1 MSGENLPFVS
11 KLIFNKVY
19 EYLCNNVKNARFE
32 AVEESIDFR
41 YPLDWLHENLDNEYN
56 YEHCDP
62 LSEPN
67 IDGKRPL
74 DQFKTFWI
82 VCYLDEATAERLSDK
97 VKQYEAIPHAWWVS
111 KRLPPKSRLS
121 TTNQLYN
128 KSIKNVWYYAS
139 HSPCVPIAE
148 SQVCYIFFYES
159 VIDILRPSREQG
171 WFGQAPDCGWDGN
184 CTLLFY
190 EFLRKSFPY
199 LPPNQKN
206 SDDFAGEHIFNYND
220 YSIYHIKYLPYL
232 AEQQLF
238 EKITPT
244 IGNVIDK
251 TVQAAIKA
259 TEVWCPKDYRQS
271 LDCQPLISCITKAQT
286 PTINI
291 AAKNRFYG

>member
-1 MSGENLPFVS
+1 MSGKDLPIVS
-11 KLIFNKVY
+11 KLIFDKVY
-19 EYLCNNVKNARFE
+19 EYLCNNVKNARFK

-41 YPLDWLHENLDNEYN
+41 YPLSWLHDNLDNEHN

-67 IDGKRPL
+67 IDGERPL
-74 DQFKTFWI
+74 SQFKTFWI
-82 VCYLDEATAERLSDK
+82 KCYLDEETAERLNDK
-97 VKQYEAIPHAWWVS
+97 IRPYEAMSCLEEYVD
-111 KRLPPKSRLS
+111 
-121 TTNQLYN
+121 Y
-128 KSIKNVWYYAS
+128 
-139 HSPCVPIAE
+139 SPCEPIAK

-159 VIDILRPSREQG
+159 VIDILRPSYEQG
-171 WFGQAPDCGWDGN
+171 WFGQAPHVHWNGSCA
-184 CTLLFY
+184 LLYY

-206 SDDFAGEHIFNYND
+206 SDDFTGEHIFNNND

-238 EKITPT
+238 ETIAPT

-259 TEVWCPKDYRQS
+259 TESWGPEDNTGS
-271 LDCQPLISCITKAQT
+271 QPLISCIAKAQT
-286 PTINI
+286 PTIDT